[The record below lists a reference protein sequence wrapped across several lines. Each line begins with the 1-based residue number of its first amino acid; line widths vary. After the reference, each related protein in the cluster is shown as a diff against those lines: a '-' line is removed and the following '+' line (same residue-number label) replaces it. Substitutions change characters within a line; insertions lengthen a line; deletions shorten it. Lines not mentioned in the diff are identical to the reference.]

1 MEEKISE
8 QLYIKTLCN
17 RLYWA
22 EEKISDDLEDILSQK
37 RLELMSYGATLTY
50 DKQRVK
56 EFILEKFLEKNFQN
70 AWGWTS
76 YNVLAMLDLVDKYG
90 GEE

>member
-1 MEEKISE
+1 MKEISE
-8 QLYIKTLCN
+8 QLYIKALCN
-17 RLYWA
+17 QLYWA
-22 EEKISDDLEDILSQK
+22 KEKISDDLEEILSKK

-56 EFILEKFLEKNFQN
+56 EFILEKFLEKNSKR

-90 GEE
+90 GE

>member
-1 MEEKISE
+1 MKEISE
-8 QLYIKTLCN
+8 QLYIKALCN
-17 RLYWA
+17 QLYWA
-22 EEKISDDLEDILSQK
+22 KEKISDDLEVILSQK
-37 RLELMSYGATLTY
+37 RLELMSYGSTLEY

-56 EFILEKFLEKNFQN
+56 EFILDKFIEKNSQH

-76 YNVLAMLDLVDKYG
+76 YNVLAMLDLVEKYG

>member
-1 MEEKISE
+1 MKEISE

-22 EEKISDDLEDILSQK
+22 EEKISQH
-37 RLELMSYGATLTY
+37 
-50 DKQRVK
+50 
-56 EFILEKFLEKNFQN
+56 

-76 YNVLAMLDLVDKYG
+76 YNVLTMLDLVDKYG
-90 GEE
+90 GQ